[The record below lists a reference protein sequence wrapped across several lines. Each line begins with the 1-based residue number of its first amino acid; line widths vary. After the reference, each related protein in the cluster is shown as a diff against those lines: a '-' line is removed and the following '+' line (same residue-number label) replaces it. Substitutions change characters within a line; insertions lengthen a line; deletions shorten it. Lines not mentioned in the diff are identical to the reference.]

1 MCVLDLMDEG
11 SRRDADGQGLRPGVE
26 RGVGRVAGR
35 CVVILGFQGTVLE
48 CGWTPDAA
56 GTAEAVLVVVSC
68 AIGFLVHSTTSTK
81 HV

>member
-56 GTAEAVLVVVSC
+56 GTAEAVLWSCVVCDWLFSTR
-68 AIGFLVHSTTSTK
+68 TTSTK

>member
-35 CVVILGFQGTVLE
+35 CGVILGFQGTVLE

-56 GTAEAVLVVVSC
+56 GTAEAVLVVVC
-68 AIGFLVHSTTSTK
+68 RVRLAF
-81 HV
+81 

>member
-35 CVVILGFQGTVLE
+35 CGVILGFQGTVLE

-56 GTAEAVLVVVSC
+56 ETAEAVLVVVC
-68 AIGFLVHSTTSTK
+68 RVRMAF
-81 HV
+81 